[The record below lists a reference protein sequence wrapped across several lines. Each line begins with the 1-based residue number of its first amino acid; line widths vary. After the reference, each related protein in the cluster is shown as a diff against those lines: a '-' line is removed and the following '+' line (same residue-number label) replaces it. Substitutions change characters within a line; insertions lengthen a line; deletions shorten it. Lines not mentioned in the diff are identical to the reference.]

1 MHMAP
6 PCKPLFVTPVVEDEE
21 GRTITR
27 RMRRSDRLKDL
38 TDFYY
43 AMVPTVPRGE
53 GAFLFSGERVEG
65 GRTPA
70 DYEIERTGTGS
81 TSSWR

>member
-27 RMRRSDRLKDL
+27 TMRRSDRLKDL

-43 AMVPTVPRGE
+43 AMVPAAGE
-53 GAFLFSGERVEG
+53 SHFVDSYREAC
-65 GRTPA
+65 
-70 DYEIERTGTGS
+70 
-81 TSSWR
+81 